1 MARKKAARKVRPKTP
16 ARIRKSKRARKARGA
31 QHHELAGLGLLALGL
46 FLAAVLWLG
55 WDGGV
60 AGARIDGALDRLL
73 GDARHVVPAVLVVLG
88 ALWVARSS
96 LVDLSPFRTG
106 LVVAAFG
113 IMTSLG
119 ADRGGGFGRLIETM
133 LGRLVGGTGTAIIGI
148 FAVTTGAILV
158 TGASLGAILRRSA
171 RAARETA
178 ALARRSLER
187 MPTALPVAPTDG
199 PAGRALRRA
208 VERARRLPPSGRVG
222 AEALAAGRKSLLG
235 CVRADGRGARPR
247 ARHVRRRCDDRR
259 RGRGAAGH
267 ALRAPARA
275 RHQGGQGRGAEGR
288 PRVRTRDDG

>member
-106 LVVAAFG
+106 LVVAGFG

-119 ADRGGGFGRLIETM
+119 ADRGGGFGRLIETV

-148 FAVTTGAILV
+148 LALTTGAILV

-171 RAARETA
+171 RAARQTA
-178 ALARRSLER
+178 ALARRS
-187 MPTALPVAPTDG
+187 
-199 PAGRALRRA
+199 
-208 VERARRLPPSGRVG
+208 VERLPAAPPIDPEPAPGPPLDGEKAFPDVVTEG
-222 AEALAAGRKSLLG
+222 APPAPILVEQLA
-235 CVRADGRGARPR
+235 DEE
-247 ARHVRRRCDDRR
+247 
-259 RGRGAAGH
+259 
-267 ALRAPARA
+267 PA
-275 RHQGGQGRGAEGR
+275 
-288 PRVRTRDDG
+288 